1 MYVAAH
7 TQMLD
12 RYVLDPFPHLSLI
25 RGAGLTSVLLGAVR
39 CRCLLQITLLSSGRL
54 MYTGPTEQLVP
65 WFTSLGYAYDAELH
79 GMASDW
85 ALDLVSLG
93 FTKPQQ
99 DGDEAAA
106 AAGEGSAVLQAADQ
120 QIGSSSSRISSPLGA
135 NSDAARSEHTS
146 YYSATGSSS
155 GQCGFGEAVAA
166 ASQQRMQVHAGS
178 CMMTSKQELNE
189 AAAAFLAQLQ
199 QTQPEWFSERSTLA
213 SVFVPAP
220 ATALPPLSA
229 SAGAA
234 ATRDAASTGV
244 YVNRHTSTASEESAG
259 ASTQVTMF
267 SDPVAMH
274 AGAPV
279 EPTQQ
284 SSSSERR
291 HTLEVQQQRVR
302 WWSEAGINGG
312 APAPPAGSRW

>member
-1 MYVAAH
+1 
-7 TQMLD
+7 
-12 RYVLDPFPHLSLI
+12 VLF
-25 RGAGLTSVLLGAVR
+25 RAV
-39 CRCLLQITLLSSGRL
+39 CLRCLLQITLLSSGRL

-65 WFTSLGYAYDAELH
+65 WFTSLGYAYDPELH

-99 DGDEAAA
+99 EGDESSAAA
-106 AAGEGSAVLQAADQ
+106 GAPAGEGSAA
-120 QIGSSSSRISSPLGA
+120 IGSPSSRISSPLGTQ
-135 NSDAARSEHTS
+135 SDVTRSENTS
-146 YYSATGSSS
+146 FYSATGSSS
-155 GQCGFGEAVAA
+155 GQHWFGAAAAA

-199 QTQPEWFSERSTLA
+199 QTQPEWFSERCTL
-213 SVFVPAP
+213 SSMFVPAP
-220 ATALPPLSA
+220 VAALPPLSA

-244 YVNRHTSTASEESAG
+244 YVKRHTSTASDESAG
-259 ASTQVTMF
+259 ASTQITLF
-267 SDPVAMH
+267 SDPMAVH
-274 AGAPV
+274 AGAPA

-291 HTLEVQQQRVR
+291 HTQEVQQQRVR

-312 APAPPAGSRW
+312 APAPPAGSRGGTAAPPAGSRW